1 MSGEIDV
8 PSVRLELISRAE
20 AARLVRSM
28 SSAAGE
34 ALGFDPELQGDINT
48 AVAEACNNAILHAY
62 CDIPGPLEVELEARA
77 DAVEVSIRDHGC
89 GMRQARPEHD
99 RLKAGLALMSALADS
114 AEFISPPD
122 GGTEVRLAF
131 ANRSEFR
138 PVDLSAEVPAA
149 DGDAADDPAN
159 PTPPGPA
166 GRVVALSG
174 DVVLTVSPVSL
185 LGPILGRVGRSLA
198 PSAGFSLERCY
209 DVYLL
214 TDALAAHATRAARA
228 GAISVALGARDRRLE
243 FALAPLLVGTGG
255 RLIDFEQFLRRIDDR
270 QQLADAGQVEQPL
283 HLLAASDQAEA
294 PA

>member
-62 CDIPGPLEVELEARA
+62 FDIPGPLEVELEARA

-99 RLKAGLALMSALADS
+99 RLKAGLALMSALADR

-228 GAISVALGARDRRLE
+228 GAINVALGARDRRLE